1 MFAYSFKAT
10 TKVPVALKKRAQS
23 NCKCFSIALVI
34 FPRWNIQS
42 KDIETSLLIKDET
55 TLTKKKNISVH
66 DVWQY
71 AVVANL

>member
-55 TLTKKKNISVH
+55 TLTKKKKH
-66 DVWQY
+66 FCLWCLQY
-71 AVVANL
+71 ALVANL